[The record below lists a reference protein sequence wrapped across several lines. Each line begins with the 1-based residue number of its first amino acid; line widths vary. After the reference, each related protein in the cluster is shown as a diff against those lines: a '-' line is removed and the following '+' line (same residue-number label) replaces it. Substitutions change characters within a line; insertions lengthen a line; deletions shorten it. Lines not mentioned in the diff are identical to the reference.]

1 MYPAQNTL
9 IMFGHSARDLEL
21 LYPLSRNKS
30 WFEHLRTFWKILK
43 GALDFIGFGL
53 RDYFRDTLALRWRGW
68 MTTQY
73 LDKYFENRTF
83 YSIQSQSLIDNPDQR
98 IVDNLNAFTGSALG
112 FALALFIV
120 TINLISFSGILYGI
134 YPPLFYVLV
143 VYSVGGTAISVAL
156 GKVSYAI

>member
-1 MYPAQNTL
+1 
-9 IMFGHSARDLEL
+9 
-21 LYPLSRNKS
+21 
-30 WFEHLRTFWKILK
+30 
-43 GALDFIGFGL
+43 
-53 RDYFRDTLALRWRGW
+53 

-98 IVDNLNAFTGSALG
+98 IVDDLNAFTGSALG

>member
-1 MYPAQNTL
+1 
-9 IMFGHSARDLEL
+9 
-21 LYPLSRNKS
+21 
-30 WFEHLRTFWKILK
+30 
-43 GALDFIGFGL
+43 
-53 RDYFRDTLALRWRGW
+53 

-98 IVDNLNAFTGSALG
+98 IVDDLNAFTGSALG
-112 FALALFIV
+112 FALALFNA

-156 GKVSYAI
+156 GKVSYAIET